1 MLKGNILII
10 DETTKMRGRIVKLLS
25 KEFEVEEAEN
35 YIETVEKLKTSDF
48 DLIIMELKL
57 SGRDAKKSTEVGID
71 LLFYIKQTDIH
82 SAVIILTD
90 YPSLDTHKQAREL
103 GIYGYLS
110 KREISDEKLLTAV
123 AKAYDKFQSAQK
135 NVITDFDPVDMS
147 FQRLDSLD
155 SAERQRLLRKGME
168 VLKPLAKEKM
178 DELQARWLV
187 LCGIEVAAD
196 SEHLEYPDSKTL
208 EAIGKQHD
216 RIPFL
221 FEREEFIEEITGSA
235 KWVNTYDGLIPR
247 PDDYYP
253 TVFLE
258 IVRDE
263 ITLPMLADFDT
274 GAPEIYTDLER
285 LMRFDIIL
293 WEDVEAYRDIQDV
306 KIGRMHEWQYEYY
319 KFLIEIALTDVANL
333 RRRENFWVNCISNWE
348 TSGFLTINR
357 NRQALLGR
365 SLLLKFQIRLEL
377 DGKEKMTRIYHQ
389 TQQDG

>member
-1 MLKGNILII
+1 
-10 DETTKMRGRIVKLLS
+10 LS